1 MSSLR
6 RCKALVR
13 WKDVTKGS
21 KVGIG
26 GYEIPGIR
34 HFHVFE
40 PPRNLAEIDVDLRA
54 YTGRIIKMLGE
65 EAA

>member
-6 RCKALVR
+6 RRQAHDR
-13 WKDVTKGS
+13 WKDVTKES
-21 KVGIG
+21 RVGIV

-34 HFHVFE
+34 HFQVFE
-40 PPRNLAEIDVDLRA
+40 SLRNLAEIDVDLRA
-54 YTGRIIKMLGE
+54 FTGRIIKMLGE